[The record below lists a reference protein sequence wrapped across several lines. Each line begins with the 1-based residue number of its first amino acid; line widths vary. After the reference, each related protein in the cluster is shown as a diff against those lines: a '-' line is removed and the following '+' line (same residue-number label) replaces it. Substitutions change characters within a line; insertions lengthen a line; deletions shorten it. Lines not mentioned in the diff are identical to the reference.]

1 MRSGWHGLVRLWRW
15 GQRRISRVDAR
26 ACVFAGTCSEYDR
39 PGVSDAQ
46 PDGDANT
53 DAGTCAYL
61 NPGAYAD
68 TDTASDRNP

>member
-1 MRSGWHGLVRLWRW
+1 MRSGWHGPVRLWRW

-26 ACVFAGTCSEYDR
+26 ACVLAGTCSKYDR

-53 DAGTCAYL
+53 DAGTCSDAYSFS
-61 NPGAYAD
+61 GTRTYTCA
-68 TDTASDRNP
+68 